1 MIRRK
6 IVEKL
11 SYSKAMKEIE
21 EILKYIESQEVD
33 VDILVD
39 KVKKATELIRFC
51 KNKLKL
57 AEEEL
62 QKTLSELEETPNQET
77 EPF

>member
-1 MIRRK
+1 M
-6 IVEKL
+6 ENL
-11 SYSKAMKEIE
+11 SYSSAIKEIE

-33 VDILVD
+33 VDILVE
-39 KVKKATELIRFC
+39 KVKRATELIRFC
-51 KNKLKL
+51 KSKLRG

-62 QKTLSELEETPNQET
+62 HKTLHELEDLPSPEGE

>member
-1 MIRRK
+1 M
-6 IVEKL
+6 ENL
-11 SYSKAMKEIE
+11 SYSKAIKEIE

-33 VDILVD
+33 VDILVE
-39 KVKKATELIRFC
+39 KVKRATELIRFC
-51 KNKLKL
+51 KNKLRT

-62 QKTLSELEETPNQET
+62 HKTLNELEEIPSSEEE

>member
-1 MIRRK
+1 MENQR
-6 IVEKL
+6 
-11 SYSKAMKEIE
+11 YSKAIEEIE

-33 VDILVD
+33 VDVLVE
-39 KVKKATELIRFC
+39 KVKRATELIRFC
-51 KNKLKL
+51 KSKLKT

-62 QKTLSELEETPNQET
+62 HKTLIELEGSNLTEE

>member
-1 MIRRK
+1 M
-6 IVEKL
+6 ENL

-33 VDILVD
+33 VDVLVE
-39 KVKKATELIRFC
+39 KVKRATELIRFC
-51 KNKLKL
+51 KSKLKS

-62 QKTLSELEETPNQET
+62 HKTLISLEEQNSTDI

>member
-1 MIRRK
+1 M
-6 IVEKL
+6 ENL

-33 VDILVD
+33 VDVLVE
-39 KVKKATELIRFC
+39 KVKRATELIRFC
-51 KNKLKL
+51 KNKLHS

-62 QKTLSELEETPNQET
+62 QKTLIELEESTNQET

>member
-1 MIRRK
+1 MK
-6 IVEKL
+6 NL
-11 SYSKAMKEIE
+11 SYSEAIKELE

-33 VDILVD
+33 VDILVE
-39 KVKKATELIRFC
+39 KVKRATELIRFC
-51 KNKLKL
+51 KNKLRT

-62 QKTLSELEETPNQET
+62 HRTLHEIEEQQISEEE

>member
-1 MIRRK
+1 M
-6 IVEKL
+6 EAL

-33 VDILVD
+33 VDVLVE
-39 KVKKATELIRFC
+39 KVKRASELIRFC
-51 KNKLKL
+51 KNKLKT
-57 AEEEL
+57 AEQEL
-62 QKTLSELEETPNQET
+62 QKTLIELEEPPTEEI

>member
-1 MIRRK
+1 M
-6 IVEKL
+6 EAL

-33 VDILVD
+33 VDILVE
-39 KVKKATELIRFC
+39 KVKRASELIRFC
-51 KNKLKL
+51 KNKLKT
-57 AEEEL
+57 AEQEL
-62 QKTLSELEETPNQET
+62 QKTLIELEEPEE

>member
-1 MIRRK
+1 M
-6 IVEKL
+6 ENL

-21 EILKYIESQEVD
+21 EILRYIESQEID
-33 VDILVD
+33 VDILVE
-39 KVKKATELIRFC
+39 KVKRATELIRFC
-51 KNKLKL
+51 KNKLKT

-62 QKTLSELEETPNQET
+62 QKTLTELEESTYQDT

>member
-1 MIRRK
+1 M
-6 IVEKL
+6 ENL

-21 EILKYIESQEVD
+21 EILKFIESQEVD
-33 VDILVD
+33 VDVLVE
-39 KVKKATELIRFC
+39 KVKRATELIRFC
-51 KNKLKL
+51 KGKLKT

-62 QKTLSELEETPNQET
+62 HKTLIELEQPDSTES

>member
-1 MIRRK
+1 M
-6 IVEKL
+6 EAL
-11 SYSKAMKEIE
+11 SYSKAIKEIE

-33 VDILVD
+33 VDVLVE
-39 KVKKATELIRFC
+39 KVKRATELIQFC
-51 KNKLKL
+51 KNKLRT

-62 QKTLSELEETPNQET
+62 HKTLQGLEQTTISTEE

>member
-1 MIRRK
+1 
-6 IVEKL
+6 VEKL

>member
-1 MIRRK
+1 M
-6 IVEKL
+6 ENL
-11 SYSKAMKEIE
+11 SYSNAIKEIE

-33 VDILVD
+33 VDVLVE
-39 KVKKATELIRFC
+39 KVKRATELILFC
-51 KNKLKL
+51 KSKLKT

-62 QKTLSELEETPNQET
+62 HKTLIELESSNLTEE

>member
-1 MIRRK
+1 M
-6 IVEKL
+6 ENL

-33 VDILVD
+33 VDVLVE
-39 KVKKATELIRFC
+39 KVKRATELIRFC
-51 KNKLKL
+51 KNKLKT

-62 QKTLSELEETPNQET
+62 HRTLIELEESNLTEE

>member
-1 MIRRK
+1 M
-6 IVEKL
+6 EAL
-11 SYSKAMKEIE
+11 SYSKAIKEIE

-33 VDILVD
+33 VDILVE
-39 KVKKATELIRFC
+39 KVKRATELIQFC
-51 KNKLKL
+51 KNKLRS

-62 QKTLSELEETPNQET
+62 HKTLQGLEQTTISSEE

>member
-1 MIRRK
+1 M
-6 IVEKL
+6 ENL
-11 SYSKAMKEIE
+11 SYSKAIKEIE

-33 VDILVD
+33 VDILVE
-39 KVKKATELIRFC
+39 KVKRATELIRFC
-51 KNKLKL
+51 KNKLRT

-62 QKTLSELEETPNQET
+62 HKTLHELEEIPPTEEE

>member
-1 MIRRK
+1 M
-6 IVEKL
+6 EKL

>member
-1 MIRRK
+1 MT
-6 IVEKL
+6 EL
-11 SYSKAMKEIE
+11 NYSNAIKELE

-33 VDILVD
+33 VDILVE
-39 KVKKATELIRFC
+39 KVKRATELIRFC
-51 KNKLKL
+51 KGKLKS

-62 QKTLSELEETPNQET
+62 HKTLIELEDSSNQET

>member
-1 MIRRK
+1 M
-6 IVEKL
+6 ENL
-11 SYSKAMKEIE
+11 SYSKAIKEIE

-33 VDILVD
+33 VDVLVE
-39 KVKKATELIRFC
+39 KVKRATELIRFC
-51 KNKLKL
+51 KSKLKN

-62 QKTLSELEETPNQET
+62 HKTLIELEESEFTEE

>member
-1 MIRRK
+1 M
-6 IVEKL
+6 EAL
-11 SYSKAMKEIE
+11 NYSKAIKEIE

-33 VDILVD
+33 VDILVE
-39 KVKKATELIRFC
+39 KVKRATELIQFC
-51 KNKLKL
+51 KNKLRS

-62 QKTLSELEETPNQET
+62 HKTLQGLEQTTISSEE

>member
-1 MIRRK
+1 L
-6 IVEKL
+6 ENL

-21 EILKYIESQEVD
+21 EILKYIEAQEVD
-33 VDILVD
+33 VDILVE
-39 KVKKATELIRFC
+39 KVKRATELIRFC
-51 KNKLKL
+51 KNKLRT

-62 QKTLSELEETPNQET
+62 QKTLVELEEPVSPEE

>member
-1 MIRRK
+1 M
-6 IVEKL
+6 EAL

-33 VDILVD
+33 VDVLVE
-39 KVKKATELIRFC
+39 KVKRASELIRFC
-51 KNKLKL
+51 KNKLKT
-57 AEEEL
+57 AEQEL
-62 QKTLSELEETPNQET
+62 QKTLIELEKPEEEE